1 MSDTYTLVVLSH
13 APYAGSAA
21 RASLDLAL
29 AFAVFGQA
37 PKILFQGM
45 GTWQLRDDQTPAG
58 RKSLRKVIDS
68 MPLYDVETV
77 YVCDSDLQNA
87 GLDPSTLPAHAQC
100 VDDDAAQKLR
110 AGARHIVS
118 L

>member
-1 MSDTYTLVVLSH
+1 MSDAYTLVVLNR

-45 GTWQLRDDQTPAG
+45 GIWQLSDNQTPAG
-58 RKSLRKVIDS
+58 RKSLRKIIDS

-87 GLDPSTLPAHAQC
+87 GLAPSMLPAHAQSI
-100 VDDDAAQKLR
+100 DDNAVQKLR